1 MCGGRAPDNSAQ
13 IAAQQQSL
21 KLQEE
26 QMAMQKQQMAA
37 QQAQYQEQLAISRA
51 APPPAPNPAAQAAR
65 GSLEMPTAGTQ
76 AAGTQPAMEATT
88 QTMRAGVGRR
98 KLRTDLAPTGLTIPG
113 VA

>member
-1 MCGGRAPDNSAQ
+1 MCGGGKAPDNSAQ

-51 APPPAPNPAAQAAR
+51 APPPPPNAVAMAAAPALETASAANPLAIRQ
-65 GSLEMPTAGTQ
+65 GL
-76 AAGTQPAMEATT
+76 
-88 QTMRAGVGRR
+88 GRR
-98 KLRTDLAPTGLTIPG
+98 KLRTDLAAQGVNVPG
-113 VA
+113 MS